1 MTPYNKTEWTN
12 DETDLN
18 EENMNKIENQLE
30 ILTNNAIEESN
41 KNYVTDTEL
50 EGSINDAIGTIDTA
64 LNELNTGGGV

>member
-1 MTPYNKTEWTN
+1 MTPYNKTEWIN

-18 EENMNKIENQLE
+18 EENMNKIEDQRE

>member
-1 MTPYNKTEWTN
+1 MTPYNKTEWIN